1 MRIFFIGLLCALTMG
16 AGNARAQTSPT
27 NSEAAAVA
35 GTNAIADASAF
46 DRQVLVMLHLPASRS
61 HAYAP
66 NRGGAHR
73 KVDLTSPARKKAEQL
88 ASELG
93 LTVLDEWP
101 MPALNLDCYVMQAA
115 PGAARERLLQMLADD
130 PRVESAQPMH
140 VFKLLGSADPLF
152 PSQPAAVR
160 WHLRELHAVAT
171 GKGVVV
177 AQVDSGVAV
186 NHPDLRGQV
195 AVARNLVPGQSFVA
209 EAHGTEVA
217 GIIAARADNGIGI
230 AGIAPQARLLA
241 LRACWQLADAS
252 AQCNSF
258 TLAQALQFALRAHA
272 QVINLSLSGPRDPL
286 LARLLDVALRHGA
299 SVVAA
304 VDAQSADGGFP
315 ASHPGVLAVASSGD
329 AGLVAGAV
337 QAPGRDIPTTR
348 LDDGWGMVS
357 GSSFAAAQVSGLAA
371 LLLQATPK
379 LNSAQLRES
388 LAPVA
393 TIGLANNAPA
403 PINACAAIERSVH
416 RCICACGVAGGRGS
430 NRR

>member
-1 MRIFFIGLLCALTMG
+1 MPAATS
-16 AGNARAQTSPT
+16 AAQSP
-27 NSEAAAVA
+27 
-35 GTNAIADASAF
+35 DF
-46 DRQVLVMLHLPASRS
+46 DRQVLVMLRLPASRA

-66 NRGGAHR
+66 NGGGAHR
-73 KVDLTSPARKKAEQL
+73 SARRVSPARRKAESL
-88 ASELG
+88 AGEFG

-101 MPALNLDCYVMQAA
+101 MPALNVDCYVMQAA
-115 PGAARERLLQMLADD
+115 PGASRERLLRTLASDA
-130 PRVESAQPMH
+130 RVESAQPMQ
-140 VFKLLGSADPLF
+140 VFKLLGSGDPLY
-152 PSQPAAVR
+152 PAQPAAAR
-160 WHLRELHAVAT
+160 WHLRELHGVAT
-171 GKGVVV
+171 GKGVIV

-186 NHPDLRGQV
+186 NHPDLRGQI
-195 AVARNLVPGQSFVA
+195 AVTRNLVPGQDFVA

-252 AQCNSF
+252 AQCSSF

-286 LARLLDVALRHGA
+286 LARLLDVALRQGA

-315 ASHPGVLAVASSGD
+315 ASHPGVLAVASTGD
-329 AGLVAGAV
+329 PSRVVGAV

-348 LDDGWGMVS
+348 LDDGWGLVS

-371 LLLQATPK
+371 LLLQTTPT
-379 LNSAQLRES
+379 LNSAQLREA
-388 LAPVA
+388 LAPA
-393 TIGLANNAPA
+393 PLLGLAAGAPA

-416 RCICACGVAGGRGS
+416 RCICACGVARGGGT